1 MAIYHLSVQIISR
14 SSGRSATAAAA
25 YRAAEKIKDNRLGET
40 HDYRKKKGV
49 DFKLILAPNYAPAWV
64 FNREKLWNEVERVER
79 RKDSQL
85 AREINVALPVELNN
99 TQQLELVKKFV
110 TEQFVNQGMVADVAL
125 HNLSSHNP
133 HAHIMLT
140 MRNIHEYGF
149 DLKKNLT
156 WNKKQLLEKQRE
168 AWAVQTNQA
177 LELAGV
183 RQIIDHRSLEAQGI
197 NRIPQIHIGVAA
209 NAMMKRGIA
218 TERGELYEE
227 IEAAN
232 RNIERHEFY
241 LGLLSQLKATYQNS
255 PELSEEPE
263 RQSEFKPTPPV
274 EVNEELELTI
284 APSGSTAESDLLPS
298 TDTEPEPEPIEE
310 FVTRQ
315 QQEEMIRIASKFLHL
330 AGVNVW
336 SREGGNYHL
345 MSNQKNL
352 LVITATDNRGEI
364 LRYEHEKIMTQGL
377 TLQDVENFAQVDAW
391 LDQKV
396 EEIQARELNK
406 RRQQGPELE
415 L

>member
-1 MAIYHLSVQIISR
+1 MAIYHYSVNIISR
-14 SSGRSATAAAA
+14 SAGRSATAAAA
-25 YRAAEKIKDNRLGET
+25 YRAAEKIRDNRTGEI
-40 HDYRKKKGV
+40 HDYTKKKGV
-49 DFKLILAPNYAPAWV
+49 DEKFILAPPSAPSWV
-64 FNREKLWNEVERVER
+64 FNRSLLWNKVEEVER

-85 AREINVALPVELNN
+85 SREINIALPTELDKS
-99 TQQLELVKKFV
+99 QQLKLVQEFVTDELVK
-110 TEQFVNQGMVADVAL
+110 EGMIADVAF
-125 HNLSSHNP
+125 HNLNSHNP

-140 MRNIHEYGF
+140 MREINQQGF
-149 DLKKNLT
+149 GFKNRD
-156 WNKKQLLEKQRE
+156 WNKKELLEKQRE
-168 AWAVQTNQA
+168 AWAVHTNRA

-218 TERGELYEE
+218 TERGELYQE
-227 IEAAN
+227 IAEAN
-232 RNIERHEFY
+232 RNIELHEFH
-241 LGLLSQLKATYQNS
+241 LGLASKLESIYQNS
-255 PELSEEPE
+255 PELSDEPQQ
-263 RQSEFKPTPPV
+263 QSEFKPTPPV
-274 EVNEELELTI
+274 ETDEELELSIT
-284 APSGSTAESDLLPS
+284 ESKARASDDLLPI
-298 TDTEPEPEPIEE
+298 TPTQPEPTEE
-310 FVTRQ
+310 LVSRQ
-315 QQEEMIRIASKFLHL
+315 QQEQIIRIASKFLHL

-352 LVITATDNRGEI
+352 LVITAQDERGEI
-364 LRYEHEKIMTQGL
+364 LRYEHGKIMTQGL

>member
-156 WNKKQLLEKQRE
+156 WNKKELLEKQRE
-168 AWAVQTNQA
+168 AWAVHTNRA

-218 TERGELYEE
+218 IERGELYEE

-232 RNIERHEFY
+232 RNIELHEFH
-241 LGLLSQLKATYQNS
+241 LGLVSRLEAIYQNS
-255 PELSEEPE
+255 PELSPEPE
-263 RQSEFKPTPPV
+263 YQSEFKPTPSV
-274 EVNEELELTI
+274 EADSELELTI
-284 APSGSTAESDLLPS
+284 TDSTAPATDDSEPS
-298 TDTEPEPEPIEE
+298 TDTEPEPIEE

-315 QQEEMIRIASKFLHL
+315 QQEEIIRIASKFLHL

-336 SREGGNYHL
+336 SRSGGKYHL

-352 LVITATDNRGEI
+352 LVITAQDDRGEI
-364 LRYEHEKIMTQGL
+364 LRYEDGKITTQGL
-377 TLQDVENFAQVDAW
+377 TSEDVEKFAQVDAW

-396 EEIQARELNK
+396 EEIQARELTK
-406 RRQQGPELE
+406 RRQQEPELG